1 MLRIAIVEDEELY
14 IRQIEEYIERYS
26 KDNDTEIT
34 TVIFRDGAEIIKNYQ
49 NVYDIIFFDIAMPQM
64 DGMEAAGRIRELDD
78 DVIMVFITNMPQ
90 YAVRGYEVGALD
102 FVIKPLQYP
111 LFSMRLTRAIK
122 RAQRR
127 NDEQIL
133 LNLADR
139 VKRLSV
145 RQIYYV
151 EVQNKMLY
159 YHTDEGEYVLRG
171 TMQGALKELERY
183 HFVRCNYWYIVN
195 LMHVSE
201 VRKDV
206 VIVAGDELVISRR
219 NKTAFLS
226 ALTEYMG
233 GGQGWSGSKA

>member
-1 MLRIAIVEDEELY
+1 MLRIAIVEDEETY
-14 IRQIEEYIERYS
+14 IRQIEEYIERYG
-26 KDNDTEIT
+26 KENQTEMT
-34 TVIFRDGAEIIKNYQ
+34 TVIFRDGTEIIENYQ

-64 DGMEAAGRIRELDD
+64 DGMEAAGHIRELDE
-78 DVIMVFITNMPQ
+78 DVVMVFITNMPQ

-111 LFSMRLTRAIK
+111 LFAMRLTRAIK
-122 RAQRR
+122 RAQKR

-151 EVQNKMLY
+151 EVQNKMLH
-159 YHTDEGEYVLRG
+159 YHTDEGEFVLRG
-171 TMQGALKELERY
+171 TMQGALNELAQH

-201 VRKDV
+201 VRKEV
-206 VIVAGDELVISRR
+206 VVVAGDELVISRR
-219 NKTAFLS
+219 NKTAFLT

-233 GGQGWSGSKA
+233 GGHGWSGSKT

>member
-14 IRQIEEYIERYS
+14 IRQIEEFIETYRQENQI
-26 KDNDTEIT
+26 DIT
-34 TVIFRDGAEIIKNYQ
+34 TVIFHDGTEIIENYQ

-64 DGMEAAGRIRELDD
+64 DGMEAAGHIRELDE

-102 FVIKPLQYP
+102 FLVKPLEYP
-111 LFSMRLTRAIK
+111 VFAMRLTRAIK
-122 RAQRR
+122 RAQKR
-127 NDEQIL
+127 NDAQIL
-133 LNLADR
+133 LNLTDR
-139 VKRLSV
+139 VKRISV
-145 RQIYYV
+145 RRIYYV
-151 EVQNKMLY
+151 EVQNKMLH
-159 YHTDEGEYVLRG
+159 YHTDEGELILRG
-171 TMQGALKELERY
+171 TMQGALNELAKY

-206 VIVAGDELVISRR
+206 VVVAGEELVISRR
-219 NKTAFLS
+219 NKTAFMT